1 MSGYVGEF
9 ISILFLAFALGMD
22 AFSVGL
28 GLGMQQLRL
37 KRIALIGIVVG
48 IFHIL
53 MPFIGIVLG
62 QFISEGIGQITILL
76 GGLLLVGIGSQM
88 LFSAFNHELKKV
100 IEPVGTGLLI
110 LSFSISIDSFSV
122 GLGLGMSGVKTALV
136 LLMFGATSM
145 LLSWT
150 GMLLGKKVRGLLGA
164 YSEILGGSILVAFG
178 IKIIF
183 G

>member
-1 MSGYVGEF
+1 MSGYLGEF
-9 ISILFLAFALGMD
+9 ISILFLALALGMD

-28 GLGMQQLRL
+28 GLGMQRLRL

-53 MPFIGIVLG
+53 MPFIGILIG
-62 QFISEGIGQITILL
+62 KFISEGIGQITILL
-76 GGLLLVGIGSQM
+76 GGLLLVGIGAQM

-100 IEPVGTGLLI
+100 IQPIGTGLLL

-136 LLMFGATSM
+136 LFMFGAASM
-145 LLSWT
+145 VLSWI

-164 YSEILGGSILVAFG
+164 YSEILGGSILIAFG
-178 IKIIF
+178 LKIIF